1 MGVGGRS
8 CSLCATVH
16 SPFASL
22 PLVYIPKKAASKA
35 RTPRRRQRKTQR
47 PPVPEA
53 PKEIPPEAVREYAD
67 IMEGLVG
74 SHLAPGESDGRLE
87 EDEQQQEE
95 DRMYPDPDLLSYI
108 DELCSQEVFVS
119 KVGAGPGCL
128 PSSRSW
134 GGNSREL
141 KI

>member
-1 MGVGGRS
+1 MGLGGRS
-8 CSLCATVH
+8 CSLGATFH
-16 SPFASL
+16 SLFASL

-53 PKEIPPEAVREYAD
+53 PKEIPPEAVKEYAD
-67 IMEGLVG
+67 IMEGLMG
-74 SHLAPGESDGRLE
+74 SHLATEESDGRPE

-95 DRMYPDPDLLSYI
+95 EGLYPDLDLLSYI
-108 DELCSQEVFVS
+108 DELCSQEDFVA
-119 KVGAGPGCL
+119 KVGARPGYL
-128 PSSRSW
+128 VSSRSRV
-134 GGNSREL
+134 GNSREP